1 MRNGFIFSKRG
12 IFYVLNAFSSYVRPF
27 WINFE
32 DKNFESLII
41 I

>member
-12 IFYVLNAFSSYVRPF
+12 IFLCFNCIFVVRKTF

-32 DKNFESLII
+32 DKYFESLII